1 MHNNEVRKLPKRT
14 VIIIS
19 VICVIAFFIFLFLQF
34 LKEQKITE
42 ILSSLGHKNISN
54 VKVVNKLNVEDI
66 QTKMKS
72 SVYKVVFYDNDLKQT
87 CMGFLHHERDNTYTK
102 DLDCK

>member
-1 MHNNEVRKLPKRT
+1 MNSETRKLPKKSI
-14 VIIIS
+14 VIISI
-19 VICVIAFFIFLFLQF
+19 ICIVALVGFLVLQF
-34 LKEQKITE
+34 LKEQKISE
-42 ILSSLGHKNISN
+42 ILSGLGHKNISN
-54 VKVVNKLNVEDI
+54 IKVVNKLSVEDM

-87 CMGFLHHERDNTYTK
+87 CMGFLHHQKDNTYEK